1 MNQYLFGTGWKKW
14 LPFLLLLPGFLA
26 YIIIALG
33 PSIATSVFSLTDAS
47 GIPGIPINWIGFEN
61 YREFLFRGL
70 ASRDNL
76 EALQRTL
83 IFMVVVTTP

>member
-1 MNQYLFGTGWKKW
+1 MNQYLFGKGWKRW

-47 GIPGIPINWIGFEN
+47 GIPGIPVNWIGFEN
-61 YREFLFRGL
+61 YR
-70 ASRDNL
+70 
-76 EALQRTL
+76 
-83 IFMVVVTTP
+83 